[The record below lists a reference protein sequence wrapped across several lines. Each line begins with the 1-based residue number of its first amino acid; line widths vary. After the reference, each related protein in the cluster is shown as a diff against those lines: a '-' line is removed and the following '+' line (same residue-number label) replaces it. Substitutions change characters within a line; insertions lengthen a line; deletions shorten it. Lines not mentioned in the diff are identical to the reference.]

1 MCYTGI
7 VYAREIKEQVYSFGV
22 SGKLWANGLI
32 MYDHQTDSL
41 WSHVAGQ
48 AITGPMTG
56 TKLHMLPATRT
67 DWGTWK
73 RLHPDTLVLD
83 PLKSPH
89 RRDYSVDPYE
99 GYYYSR
105 DTGVIA
111 TRREDQRLNPKA
123 FVIGIRLDGAI
134 TAYPFT
140 HLSQEPVVNDTV
152 ANTPVVVVFQER
164 STTGVVFNRRLGDTT
179 LTFASVASR
188 ADKPLTMRDE
198 QTGSL
203 WSGVEGVA
211 LEGHLQ
217 GRRLEQIPA
226 TYAFWFAWKDY
237 YPETTVHGEE
247 SQSQPKGTRK

>member
-1 MCYTGI
+1 M
-7 VYAREIKEQVYSFGV
+7 YAREINGQVYSFGV

-48 AITGPMTG
+48 AITGPLKG
-56 TKLHMLPATRT
+56 TKLPMLPAMRT

-73 RLHPDTLVLD
+73 RLHPETLVID
-83 PLKSPH
+83 PLRSPH
-89 RRDYSVDPYE
+89 RRDYRVDPYE

-123 FVIGIRLDGAI
+123 FVLGVRQGGAI
-134 TAYPFT
+134 KAYPFAR
-140 HLSQEPVVNDTV
+140 LSQEPVVNDTV
-152 ANTPVVVVFQER
+152 AGTPVVVVFQER
-164 STTGVVFNRRLGDTT
+164 NATGLVFSRRVGERV
-179 LTFASVASR
+179 LTFMPVKSGAGE
-188 ADKPLTMRDE
+188 PLTMRDE
-198 QTGSL
+198 QTGSV

-211 LEGHLQ
+211 LEGGLK
-217 GRRLEQIPA
+217 GRRLEPIPT

-237 YPETTVHGEE
+237 YPETSVYGEE
-247 SQSQPKGTRK
+247 SQTQPKGARP

>member
-1 MCYTGI
+1 
-7 VYAREIKEQVYSFGV
+7 VYGREINGQTYSFGV

-32 MYDHQTDSL
+32 MYDHQSDSL

-48 AITGPMTG
+48 AISGPMQG

-73 RLHPDTLVLD
+73 RLHPQTQVLE

-89 RRDYSVDPYE
+89 QRDYSVDPYE
-99 GYYYSR
+99 GYYYSH

-123 FVIGIRLDGAI
+123 FVIGLRLHGAVK
-134 TAYPFT
+134 AYPFT
-140 HLSQEPVVNDTV
+140 RLSQEPVVDDTV
-152 ANTPVVVVFQER
+152 GKTPVVVVFQER
-164 STTGVVFNRRLGDTT
+164 NATGMVFDRRLGDQV
-179 LTFASVASR
+179 LTFASVTSGAGEPIR
-188 ADKPLTMRDE
+188 MRDE

-203 WSGVEGVA
+203 WSGIEGVA
-211 LEGHLQ
+211 LDGVLK
-217 GRRLEQIPA
+217 GKRLEVIPA

-237 YPETTVHGEE
+237 YPETTVYGEE
-247 SQSQPKGTRK
+247 SQAFPQGARN

>member
-1 MCYTGI
+1 
-7 VYAREIKEQVYSFGV
+7 VYAREINGQVYSFGV

-48 AITGPMTG
+48 AITGPMQA

-83 PLKSPH
+83 PSKSRH

-105 DTGVIA
+105 DTGVIGA
-111 TRREDQRLNPKA
+111 RREDQRLNPKA
-123 FVIGIRLDGAI
+123 FVIGVRLDGAI
-134 TAYPFT
+134 KAYPFT
-140 HLSQEPVVNDTV
+140 HLNKEPVVNDTV
-152 ANTPVVVVFQER
+152 ANTPVVVAFRER
-164 STTGVVFNRRLGDTT
+164 NATGLVFNRRVAEHV
-179 LTFASVASR
+179 LTFVPAASGAGE
-188 ADKPLTMRDE
+188 PLTMRDE
-198 QTGSL
+198 QTGSV
-203 WSGVEGVA
+203 WSGVEGIA
-211 LEGHLQ
+211 LEGSLK
-217 GRRLEQIPA
+217 GKRLEQIPA

-237 YPETTVHGEE
+237 YPTTAVYGEE
-247 SQSQPKGTRK
+247 NQPQPTGASR

>member
-1 MCYTGI
+1 
-7 VYAREIKEQVYSFGV
+7 VYAREIKGQVYSFGV

-48 AITGPMTG
+48 AITGPMQG

-73 RLHPDTLVLD
+73 QLHPQTLVLD

-89 RRDYSVDPYE
+89 RRDYSGDPYE
-99 GYYYSR
+99 GYYYSH

-123 FVIGIRLDGAI
+123 FVIGVRLDGAI
-134 TAYPFT
+134 KAYPFA
-140 HLSQEPVVNDTV
+140 HLSKEPVVNDIV
-152 ANTPVVVVFQER
+152 ANTPVVVVFRER
-164 STTGVVFNRRLGDTT
+164 HATGVVFNRRVEGRA
-179 LTFASVASR
+179 LTFVPALSGA
-188 ADKPLTMRDE
+188 AEPLTMRDE

-211 LEGHLQ
+211 LEGSLK
-217 GRRLEQIPA
+217 GKRLEQIPT

-237 YPETTVHGEE
+237 YPETTVYGEE
-247 SQSQPKGTRK
+247 SQPKGTSK

>member
-1 MCYTGI
+1 
-7 VYAREIKEQVYSFGV
+7 VYAREINGQLYSFGV
-22 SGKLWANGLI
+22 SGKLWANGLV

-48 AITGPMTG
+48 AFTGPMRG
-56 TKLHMLPATRT
+56 TKLQMLPATRT

-105 DTGVIA
+105 NTGVIA
-111 TRREDQRLNPKA
+111 PRREDQRLHPKA
-123 FVIGIRLDGAI
+123 FVIGLRLAGAVK
-134 TAYPFT
+134 AYPFT
-140 HLSQEPVVNDTV
+140 RLSKAPVVNDTL
-152 ANTPVVVVFQER
+152 AHTPVVVVFQER
-164 STTGVVFNRRLGDTT
+164 NATGMVFNRRLGDQV
-179 LTFASVASR
+179 LTFIPTPSGAGASFS
-188 ADKPLTMRDE
+188 MRDE

-203 WSGVEGVA
+203 WSAIGGMA
-211 LEGHLQ
+211 LDGALK
-217 GRRLEQIPA
+217 GKRLEAIPS

-237 YPETTVHGEE
+237 YPETAVYGEE
-247 SQSQPKGTRK
+247 SRVRPQGARN

>member
-1 MCYTGI
+1 M
-7 VYAREIKEQVYSFGV
+7 YAREIKGQVYSFGV

-48 AITGPMTG
+48 AITGPMQG

-73 RLHPDTLVLD
+73 RLHPETLVID

-89 RRDYSVDPYE
+89 RRDYSADPYE

-123 FVIGIRLDGAI
+123 FVIGVRMDGAI
-134 TAYPFT
+134 KAYPFA

-152 ANTPVVVVFQER
+152 ADTPVVVVFQER
-164 STTGVVFNRRLGDTT
+164 NATGLVFNRRVEERV
-179 LTFASVASR
+179 LTFVPAKRDAGE
-188 ADKPLTMRDE
+188 PLTIRDE

-211 LEGHLQ
+211 LEGSLQ
-217 GRRLEQIPA
+217 GKRLEQIPT

-237 YPETTVHGEE
+237 YPETTVYGEE
-247 SQSQPKGTRK
+247 RQPSPKSAPKERR

>member
-1 MCYTGI
+1 
-7 VYAREIKEQVYSFGV
+7 VYAREINGQVYSFGV

-48 AITGPMTG
+48 AITGPLQG

-67 DWGTWK
+67 KWGTWK
-73 RLHPDTLVLD
+73 RLHPQTLVLD
-83 PLKSPH
+83 PLRSPH

-99 GYYYSR
+99 SYYYSR

-134 TAYPFT
+134 KAYPFA
-140 HLSQEPVVNDTV
+140 HLSKESVVNDAV
-152 ANTPVVVVFQER
+152 ANTPVVVVFRER
-164 STTGVVFNRRLGDTT
+164 NATGLVFNRRVGARV
-179 LTFASVASR
+179 LTFVPVVSGAE
-188 ADKPLTMRDE
+188 KPLTMRDE
-198 QTGSL
+198 QTGSV

-211 LEGHLQ
+211 VEGSLK
-217 GRRLEQIPA
+217 GKRLEQIPA

-237 YPETTVHGEE
+237 YPETAVYGEE
-247 SQSQPKGTRK
+247 SQIQPKGVSK